1 MIKIERHSSQAFVP
15 AKTKNSCERGGERQ
29 REERE
34 VHLKDKGGQTTT
46 EALESK
52 TLYQD
57 AREGGMKWARRTE
70 VRSVK

>member
-1 MIKIERHSSQAFVP
+1 MIKIERRSSQAFVP

-34 VHLKDKGGQTTT
+34 VLLKDKGGQTTT
-46 EALESK
+46 EALDTK
-52 TLYQD
+52 
-57 AREGGMKWARRTE
+57 EGGMKWARRTE